1 MHSASIFSDRIEI
14 SGNTDIYFDC
24 CKRLLECSDLLVL
37 AELGR
42 HRVAVWGHGLS
53 ASDYSGGGLHV
64 HGEICSVEFDGGL

>member
-1 MHSASIFSDRIEI
+1 MQSASIFADRMEI
-14 SGNTDIYFDC
+14 HGNTDIYLDR

-37 AELGR
+37 AELGG
-42 HRVAVWGHGLS
+42 HRVAVWGHGLT